1 VLRLDA
7 NVWPTK
13 YRCATVS
20 KEELG
25 QLRRIE
31 NVIRQGRVVRIQA
44 DSIELE
50 EGTLPTGPTV
60 LHVDCTA
67 DGLAKREVRPI
78 FEGARI
84 TLQSV
89 SMCQQVFSA
98 SLIGYV
104 ETRFSDEKKMNE
116 ICKVVPHPE
125 FSQDFILSSVLTNQ
139 NFTRWLKE
147 FPRWVLG
154 SRLSISHHDSTLRL
168 LIAAFRTRKA
178 VAGSNENLKRLVERE
193 FPGDESSGS
202 PKQSLG
208 GGNN

>member
-1 VLRLDA
+1 MH
-7 NVWPTK
+7 
-13 YRCATVS
+13 
-20 KEELG
+20 

-44 DSIELE
+44 ESIELE
-50 EGTLPTGPTV
+50 KGTIPTSPKM

-67 DGLAKREVRPI
+67 DGLAKREVRPV
-78 FEGARI
+78 FKRAQI

-104 ETRFSDEKKMNE
+104 ETRFSDEKLMNE
-116 ICKVVPHPE
+116 ICQVVPHPE
-125 FSQDFILSSVLTNQ
+125 HSKDFVLSSLLTNQ
-139 NFTRWLKE
+139 NVTRWLKE
-147 FPRWVLG
+147 FPRWLLG
-154 SRLSISHHDSTLRL
+154 SRLSISHHEGILKL

-178 VAGSNENLKRLVERE
+178 MASSNENLKRMVERE